1 MSFVYKSCYIIIYR
15 RVMLFSQ
22 VIGTISKARI
32 LKILMPTSPRMTIE
46 NYAAKT
52 HTSITYTNIIDDIH
66 GYRTTT

>member
-1 MSFVYKSCYIIIYR
+1 
-15 RVMLFSQ
+15 MLFSQ
-22 VIGTISKARI
+22 VIGTISKAKI

-66 GYRTTT
+66 GYRQQHDRHTCIIQQFDR